1 MSDNRRRF
9 LLGIAALPA
18 MGMLQGDSARAD
30 QGSAAPSP
38 PATIHLPETLGA
50 WRRREAPRRITA
62 KDLFAYMDGAGE
74 LYLGYGFDHLDVT
87 RYEYPGHGEIS
98 VELYWLRTSDDAY
111 GLLSNDWG
119 GERIDLKDG
128 RVLPAAQDPNH
139 AEALYGAGLLRFRNG
154 NLYGRVMA
162 DRESADAKKVV
173 LELGRLATAKREFA
187 PPPRLVTAL
196 PAAMGANH
204 RLAADS
210 VCFFRSYLVLN
221 AICFLGV
228 EDILNLDSTG
238 EAVIASY
245 RSEKDSK
252 KRTGV
257 RLLLIRYPGEK
268 EAVAALR
275 RFRREYLEEKGRDRK
290 REMTARSGTIEIED
304 GWTGYRLAGKNLTLV
319 FEAPDAATVEVF
331 LKGSEVIFNRVRD
344 GGR

>member
-1 MSDNRRRF
+1 MSDSRRRF

-18 MGMLQGDSARAD
+18 VGMIQGDSARAE

-38 PATIHLPETLGA
+38 PTIALPETLGA
-50 WRRREAPRRITA
+50 WHRREVSRCITA

-74 LYLGYGFDHLDVT
+74 LYLAYGFDHLDVT
-87 RYEYPGHGEIS
+87 RYESQGHGEIL
-98 VELYWLRTSDDAY
+98 VELYWLKTSDDAY

-119 GERIDLKDG
+119 GEPIDLKDN
-128 RVLPAAQDPNH
+128 RIPPSVQNASRT
-139 AEALYGAGLLRFRNG
+139 EARYGAGLLRFRSG
-154 NLYGRVMA
+154 NMYGRVMA
-162 DRESADAKKVV
+162 DRESADAKKVI
-173 LELGRLATAKREFA
+173 LELGRLATVNRASA

-196 PAAMGANH
+196 PATLGTGY

-210 VCFFRSYLVLN
+210 LCFFRSYLVLN

-228 EDILNLDSTG
+228 EDILNLDATG

-245 RSEKDSK
+245 RLEEDSK

-257 RLLLIRYPGEK
+257 RLLLIRYPGERK
-268 EAVAALR
+268 AAAALG
-275 RFRREYLEEKGRDRK
+275 RFRREYFEEKGRGRK
-290 REMTARSGTIEIED
+290 HETAALSGTIEIED

-319 FEAPDAATVEVF
+319 FEAPDAATVQTF
-331 LKGSEVIFNRVRD
+331 LAGADAIFNRVRD